1 MSYKIQTF
9 PETGDVSPNQLHAYS
24 SELWVDYELGFET
37 EAIANARKED
47 LTFNGLSLVERAFNP
62 CRIRVVPE
70 L

>member
-9 PETGDVSPNQLHAYS
+9 PETGDVSPTNS

-37 EAIANARKED
+37 EEIANARKED

>member
-9 PETGDVSPNQLHAYS
+9 PETGDVSPSPDS

-47 LTFNGLSLVERAFNP
+47 LTLNGLSLVERAFNP
-62 CRIRVVPE
+62 CRIRVVE
-70 L
+70 E

>member
-9 PETGDVSPNQLHAYS
+9 PETGDTSPTDANQ
-24 SELWVDYELGFET
+24 LWVDYELGFET

-47 LTFNGLSLVERAFNP
+47 LTFNGLSLVQRAFNP

>member
-1 MSYKIQTF
+1 MSCKIQTF
-9 PETGDVSPNQLHAYS
+9 PETGDTSPTDANQ
-24 SELWVDYELGFET
+24 LWVDYELGLET

-47 LTFNGLSLVERAFNP
+47 LIFNGLSLVERAFNP